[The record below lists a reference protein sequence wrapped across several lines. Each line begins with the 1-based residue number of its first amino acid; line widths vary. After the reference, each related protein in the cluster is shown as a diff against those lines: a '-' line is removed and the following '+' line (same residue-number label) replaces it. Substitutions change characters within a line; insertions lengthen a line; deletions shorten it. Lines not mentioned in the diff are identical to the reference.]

1 MPTPELQEFFA
12 KIQRGDEK
20 AVEAMLLEMDP
31 FLRRVI
37 RMRLLDERL
46 RRAVDTTDVLQSL
59 LADFSREPA
68 AGEPAE
74 ASSAELCA
82 YVAAAVRRK
91 VQTRL
96 HKERRH
102 AGSRPEEWEPARP
115 QHCPGS

>member
-20 AVEAMLLEMDP
+20 VVEAMLLEMDP

-37 RMRLLDERL
+37 RMRLLDERSRAPSTARTFSNRCSRISRRTRGRRARRSELGRAARL
-46 RRAVDTTDVLQSL
+46 RR
-59 LADFSREPA
+59 
-68 AGEPAE
+68 
-74 ASSAELCA
+74 C
-82 YVAAAVRRK
+82 RRTS
-91 VQTRL
+91 QGPDEIAQ
-96 HKERRH
+96 ERRH